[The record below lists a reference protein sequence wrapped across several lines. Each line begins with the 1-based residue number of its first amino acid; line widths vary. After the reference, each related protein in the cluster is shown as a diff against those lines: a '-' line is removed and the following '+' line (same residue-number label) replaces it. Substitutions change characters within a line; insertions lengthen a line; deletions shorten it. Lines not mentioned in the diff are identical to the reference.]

1 METIRNMCANT
12 TNPTKTDTN
21 ISDQFAK
28 QILNDL
34 GLEDIPDYDQ
44 LMSDVNDELA
54 KGYELLNKLNMNGL
68 NKTDSSSDT
77 ETDSDQIINR
87 VSKAKITRSKQNQQ
101 IIARAFN

>member
-54 KGYELLNKLNMNGL
+54 KGYELLNKLNMD
-68 NKTDSSSDT
+68 KTDSSSDT
-77 ETDSDQIINR
+77 DTDTDQIINK
-87 VSKAKITRSKQNQQ
+87 VSKAKITRSKQN
-101 IIARAFN
+101 

>member
-1 METIRNMCANT
+1 METIKNMCANST
-12 TNPTKTDTN
+12 IPKTDTN
-21 ISDQFAK
+21 ISDKSK

-54 KGYELLNKLNMNGL
+54 KGYELLNKLNMD
-68 NKTDSSSDT
+68 KTDSSSDT
-77 ETDSDQIINR
+77 DTDTDQIINK

-101 IIARAFN
+101 MMTRAVI